1 MASIDLASTAFA
13 DLLKGTILLQGD
25 PARRIAAL
33 TDSVDPLLSLPYLF
47 HNPMKC
53 RVSKREARRC
63 DTGLQESHCAAW
75 LAGGVSRA
83 ISNKQVQSDWF
94 PTLLEEGQKRS

>member
-33 TDSVDPLLSLPYLF
+33 TDSVDLLLSLPYLF

-94 PTLLEEGQKRS
+94 PTPLEEGQKRS